1 MCRSQW
7 SDHKVHD
14 AGAETV
20 PNNLAAEMNFFLIK
34 EIGLY
39 EFSKWGG
46 IIEDNLYYDN
56 FCRKLE
62 ENKELGKST

>member
-1 MCRSQW
+1 
-7 SDHKVHD
+7 
-14 AGAETV
+14 
-20 PNNLAAEMNFFLIK
+20 MNFFLIK